1 ADSSQAPPGDYLLFL
16 VNNHGVPSIGQWLRV
31 GSSWPS
37 GDNMAPYQIGDLQV
51 STSTSAGFALVCSAS
66 GDDGIGG
73 TASYADVR
81 YSFTPIT
88 TESGWNSAHRVSPE
102 PVPACAGRQMVF
114 GVGGLQPCRDYYF
127 AIKLGDESG
136 NWSTLSINNPMG
148 STLCSDCCTVGE
160 R

>member
-1 ADSSQAPPGDYLLFL
+1 
-16 VNNHGVPSIGQWLRV
+16 
-31 GSSWPS
+31 
-37 GDNMAPYQIGDLQV
+37 
-51 STSTSAGFALVCSAS
+51 
-66 GDDGIGG
+66 
-73 TASYADVR
+73 
-81 YSFTPIT
+81 T

-160 R
+160 RASLPQQEGSSAGAAKDGQPGAAGAQVTALPTAAAASGGGAAAFGEASSGPRSLDLKPSGLGGQS